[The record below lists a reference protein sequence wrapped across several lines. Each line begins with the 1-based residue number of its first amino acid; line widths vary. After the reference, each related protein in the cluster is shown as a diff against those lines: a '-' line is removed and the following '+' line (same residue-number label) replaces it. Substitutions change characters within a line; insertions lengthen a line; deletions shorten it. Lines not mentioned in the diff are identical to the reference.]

1 MNNRNGAG
9 APCPVLGV
17 GGRSH
22 QTGGWAPS
30 GRAQGRWSPTVSGP
44 GHAGG
49 KCPPSLVVPP
59 PKNHRLGL
67 TQDANEQQARSL
79 GIEMVKSN
87 QKNPPKVSGR
97 ENGTITHPRSE
108 RIQNCTFNM
117 FKEMKF

>member
-1 MNNRNGAG
+1 MWTRSGAL
-9 APCPVLGV
+9 VSDGV
-17 GGRSH
+17 RPRTCGR
-22 QTGGWAPS
+22 QMPA
-30 GRAQGRWSPTVSGP
+30 
-44 GHAGG
+44 
-49 KCPPSLVVPP
+49 LVVLP
-59 PKNHRLGL
+59 PKNDRLGL

-87 QKNPPKVSGR
+87 QKKPPKVSGR